1 MGYFAF
7 RRQPLQTFYYLYTL
21 VSLLFVRV
29 PYWAVRYALPSTRP
43 VPWSLGRVIIVKCYR
58 VLITTIFRT
67 TVTTM
72 CFDPV
77 KVEKSGQADKV
88 GLVWTDPA
96 PDLIVLDEIKEAA
109 RINGIEPVRVAGYW
123 LGKRGLDGKVGQ
135 KAGPDEKVIYGFHG
149 GGYVMGAAHPD
160 FATGYIY
167 KKMFN
172 YMPKGYERIFLCEY
186 RLAWSDPL
194 PTQGAFPAALIDA
207 LAGYQYL
214 VRDLGF
220 KPSNIIVMGE
230 SAGANLALQLTR
242 YLSQNALPA
251 LGVGNA
257 PGAARPR
264 GQLLL
269 SPVSD
274 WGGTQEGPGTS
285 FMKNWDNDMVHDFF
299 KGFPAKSL
307 VGRLPASAAY
317 ENAWLSPG
325 SLRLPHPDGLFRGL
339 PPTSIVIGGGEMM
352 LDPVRTLRDR
362 IVADNGEGIITYLEI
377 PHAAHV
383 PMTHAWH
390 EPENTQGFEACQ
402 KWLQSLEQ

>member
-1 MGYFAF
+1 MAYFQF
-7 RRQPLQTFYYLYTL
+7 RHQPLQAFYYLYIL
-21 VSLLFVRV
+21 FSLAFVRV
-29 PYWAVRYALPSTRP
+29 PYWTIRYALPRTRP
-43 VPWSLGRVIIVKCYR
+43 VPWSLGRVVLVKCYR

-77 KVEKSGQADKV
+77 AVEKSGKADKY
-88 GLVWTDPA
+88 GLVWTEPA
-96 PDLIVLDEIKEAA
+96 SDLFVLEEIQEAA
-109 RINGIEPVRVAGYW
+109 RINDIKPERVAGYW
-123 LGKRGLDGKVGQ
+123 LGKRGPDGKAGQ

-149 GGYVMGAAHPD
+149 GGFVMGSAHPD

-167 KKMFN
+167 RKMFDYVPN
-172 YMPKGYERIFLCEY
+172 GYERIFQCEY
-186 RLAWSDPL
+186 RLSWSDPL
-194 PTQGAFPAALIDA
+194 PTQGAFPASLLDA

-220 KPSNIIVMGE
+220 KPSNIIIMGE

-242 YLSQNALPA
+242 YLAQNALPA
-251 LGVGNA
+251 LGVGPE

-269 SPVSD
+269 SPAAD
-274 WGGTQEGPGTS
+274 WGNTQEGPESS
-285 FMKNWDNDMVHDFF
+285 FVKNRNNDMVHDFF
-299 KGFPAKSL
+299 TGFPTKSL
-307 VGRLPASAAY
+307 VGRLPPEAAW
-317 ENAWLSPG
+317 ENSWLSPG
-325 SLRLPHPDGLFRGL
+325 SLRLPSPEGLFARM
-339 PPTSIVIGGGEMM
+339 PPTCIIIGGGEMI

-362 IVADNGEGIITYLEI
+362 IVADNGESVMTYLEI

-390 EPENTQGFEACQ
+390 EPENTQGYEASQ
-402 KWLQSLEQ
+402 KWLQSLE